1 MINALSEHHHTLL
14 KTMQYS
20 EKKQWLRRFHRILDR
35 YLSEIS
41 LDNEQIAELIG
52 MSERQFYRKVKAITK
67 LAPNQYIRSYR
78 LEVAKTYLEQGRYRT
93 VREISF
99 AVGYAN
105 VGYFNQQFKEKFGKT
120 PLNVLKEYGWR

>member
-1 MINALSEHHHTLL
+1 MVYALSPYHYTRLN
-14 KTMQYS
+14 TMQHS
-20 EKKQWLRRFHRILDR
+20 EEKKWLKRLHRILDQ

-41 LDNEQIAELIG
+41 LDNEQIAELMG
-52 MSERQFYRKVKAITK
+52 MSERQFYRKVKAVTK
-67 LAPNQYIRSYR
+67 QAPNQYIRSYR
-78 LEVAKTYLEQGRYRT
+78 LEVAKTYLEQGKFRT

-120 PLNVLKEYGWR
+120 PLSILKEFGWR